1 LEPIV
6 AKRKHPFDV
15 VAEKLETMAAKP
27 AAEQDPSPDYWE
39 LHFPLARREAT
50 PIKVDPTVYDGGQE
64 GLGPDGFPKV
74 PIPKM
79 KLKGRGGLTDV
90 VLTELPVSW
99 SVGYL
104 YSEKALAV
112 FKQFELGIFR
122 EYPVNVSGG
131 KDVAHPLTYLLIR
144 NFLPHTAIDFA
155 RSEFYVTDMVSI
167 PQGPVTITSAEDL
180 ADKRKLAQEGQ
191 LNGYEKFSRIDYKRL
206 VLLQDHLPT
215 ADLFRLER
223 GLGIRVYI
231 STRLKEA
238 IEKSGITGLEIREN
252 KRLFAGR

>member
-1 LEPIV
+1 MYE
-6 AKRKHPFDV
+6 
-15 VAEKLETMAAKP
+15 
-27 AAEQDPSPDYWE
+27 W
-39 LHFPLARREAT
+39 
-50 PIKVDPTVYDGGQE
+50 GQGE

-74 PIPKM
+74 PIPEM
-79 KLKGRGGLTDV
+79 KLKGRGRLTDV

-122 EYPVNVSGG
+122 EYPVAVSGG
-131 KDVAHPLTYLLIR
+131 KGVARTLTYLLIR
-144 NFLPHTAIDFA
+144 KIPPTSIDFA

-180 ADKRKLAQEGQ
+180 ADKRKLAREGQ

-206 VLLQDHLPT
+206 VLLRDHLPT

-223 GLGIRVYI
+223 AGNQGVYFR
-231 STRLKEA
+231 RLKEA

>member
-1 LEPIV
+1 V
-6 AKRKHPFDV
+6 AKKKHPFDV
-15 VAEKLETMAAKP
+15 VAEKLETLAAEP
-27 AAEQDPSPDYWE
+27 AAEQDASPDYWE
-39 LHFPLARREAT
+39 ILFPLSRREAT
-50 PIKVDPTVYDGGQE
+50 PIKRDPLVYDSAQGE

-74 PIPKM
+74 PIPEM
-79 KLKGRGGLTDV
+79 KLKGRGRLTDV

-122 EYPVNVSGG
+122 EYPVAVSGG
-131 KDVAHPLTYLLIR
+131 KGVEHPMTYLLIR
-144 NFLPHTAIDFA
+144 NFVPWTAIDFA
-155 RSEFYVTDMVSI
+155 RSEFYVNDLVSI
-167 PQGPVTITSAEDL
+167 PQGPVTITSAQDL
-180 ADKRKLAQEGQ
+180 AEKKKLAFEGQ
-191 LNGYEKFSRIDYKRL
+191 LNGFEKFSRMDYKRL

-223 GLGIRVYI
+223 GMGIRVYI
-231 STRLKEA
+231 SARLKEA
-238 IEKSGITGLEIREN
+238 IGKSGITGLEIRPN

>member
-1 LEPIV
+1 MT
-6 AKRKHPFDV
+6 KKKHPFDV
-15 VAEKLETMAAKP
+15 VAEKLETMAARP

-50 PIKVDPTVYDGGQE
+50 PIKVDPTVFDGGQE

-74 PIPKM
+74 PIPEM
-79 KLKGRGGLTDV
+79 KLKGKGRLTDV

-112 FKQFELGIFR
+112 FKQFELGVFR
-122 EYPVNVSGG
+122 EYPVAVSDSKG
-131 KDVAHPLTYLLIR
+131 ASYPLTYLLIR
-144 NFLPHTAIDFA
+144 NSLPHTAIDFA

-180 ADKRKLAQEGQ
+180 AEKKKLAFEGQ
-191 LNGYEKFSRIDYKRL
+191 LNGFEKFSRIDYKRL
-206 VLLQDHLPT
+206 VLHRDHLPT
-215 ADLFRLER
+215 VDLFRLER

-231 STRLKEA
+231 SARLKEA
-238 IEKSGITGLEIREN
+238 IEKSGVTGLMIVEN